1 MQEKRVWNRL
11 RDEEL
16 IEILK
21 SMEASKLHPVKAQ
34 KIYEKL
40 KDKYDAKDLPS
51 THTVDRS
58 LRRLLGQPEKLDE
71 ITDKD
76 GIGRID
82 KGQYY
87 LGFQKKGTY
96 ITGYWYEEKMGE
108 ELEFIEISRKVFI
121 GCRYLFQS
129 VKS

>member
-40 KDKYDAKDLPS
+40 NMMPKIYHLPI
-51 THTVDRS
+51 R
-58 LRRLLGQPEKLDE
+58 
-71 ITDKD
+71 
-76 GIGRID
+76 
-82 KGQYY
+82 
-87 LGFQKKGTY
+87 
-96 ITGYWYEEKMGE
+96 
-108 ELEFIEISRKVFI
+108 
-121 GCRYLFQS
+121 
-129 VKS
+129 

>member
-51 THTVDRS
+51 DHTVDRS

-82 KGQYY
+82 KG
-87 LGFQKKGTY
+87 
-96 ITGYWYEEKMGE
+96 
-108 ELEFIEISRKVFI
+108 
-121 GCRYLFQS
+121 
-129 VKS
+129 

>member
-40 KDKYDAKDLPS
+40 KDKAK
-51 THTVDRS
+51 
-58 LRRLLGQPEKLDE
+58 
-71 ITDKD
+71 
-76 GIGRID
+76 
-82 KGQYY
+82 
-87 LGFQKKGTY
+87 
-96 ITGYWYEEKMGE
+96 
-108 ELEFIEISRKVFI
+108 
-121 GCRYLFQS
+121 
-129 VKS
+129 